1 MKKLRSLPQNR
12 DFFDVYATLIK
23 TVRKSKTAV
32 QMVSAA
38 TEIGIIYSAALSALQ
53 PIFPTGA
60 TYLAMGI
67 AILGTL
73 VIEMGLRVMMPQ
85 SVDAILY
92 KRFQGLH
99 LPMTITVIS
108 LSVALV
114 ATSGTLSFKNSKV
127 VVEQFTPEVKETAT
141 YLPDSIYLVKAD
153 LLQREYA
160 ADSLATAQK
169 YTGLQEATTLAFANR
184 IKAKERE
191 LENLRR
197 KEVRT
202 ELSFATRKDQTRLA
216 IENLKAEQA
225 EALVNLKTEEEQVFT
240 TLRTDYK
247 TALTGI
253 QNDHQQSI
261 QDIQAT
267 NQSAQRERE
276 YLVQSYGLGLGWFTL
291 VCLFIFCL
299 AVVLDRVHAKGAGIA
314 EKIDISQYDFSP
326 SIWVNALEAI
336 RERVNYFFHNKIRAI
351 EEATPPAPLPAA
363 RQELYDPTALT
374 NVTITLKLESEKESG
389 EQVIYIPNKRRQIGF
404 QRVPPTEEES
414 AHTKDSCVIK
424 DAPKD
429 IDLRQCKIRLKDY
442 KKRLGKHIQKKIKQ
456 EGKGEVVS
464 KRTLNAI
471 ENNQRWVEHYTQLL
485 QKLSGE
491 IKNK

>member
-38 TEIGIIYSAALSALQ
+38 TEIGIIYSAALSALF
-53 PIFPTGA
+53 PIFPA
-60 TYLAMGI
+60 TAPYVAMGI
-67 AILGTL
+67 AVLGTI

-99 LPMTITVIS
+99 LPMTITVLS

-114 ATSGTLSFKNSKV
+114 VTSGTLSFKNSKV
-127 VVEQFTPEVKETAT
+127 VVEQFTPEVIKTAT
-141 YLPDSIYLVKAD
+141 QVPDSTYQVKFGQLRA
-153 LLQREYA
+153 EYS
-160 ADSLATAQK
+160 ADSLAAAQK
-169 YTGLQEATTLAFANR
+169 YTGLKEATTLAYNNR
-184 IKAKERE
+184 IKAKEQE

-202 ELSFATRKDQTRLA
+202 ELSFATRKDQTLLA

-225 EALVNLKTEEEQVFT
+225 EALVNLKTEVEQAFT
-240 TLRTDYK
+240 ALRTAYK
-247 TALTGI
+247 GALTDV
-253 QNDHQQSI
+253 QSDHE
-261 QDIQAT
+261 QDIQNIQAT
-267 NQSAQRERE
+267 DERAQRERKG
-276 YLVQSYGLGLGWFTL
+276 LVQSYGMGLGWFTL

-299 AVVLDRVHAKGAGIA
+299 AVVLDRVHAKGAGIL
-314 EKIDISQYDFSP
+314 EKIDINQYDFSP

-336 RERVNYFFHNKIRAI
+336 RERLNYFFHNKIQKI
-351 EEATPPAPLPAA
+351 ENSTPPAPLPAD

-374 NVTITLKLESEKESG
+374 NVTITLKLESQKEPG
-389 EQVIYIPNKRRQIGF
+389 EPVIYIPTKRRQIGF
-404 QRVPPTEEES
+404 QREPSPEAS

-424 DAPKD
+424 DTPND

-442 KKRLGKHIQKKIKQ
+442 KKRLGRHIQKKIKQ
-456 EGKGEVVS
+456 EGSGAPVS

-471 ENNQRWVEHYTQLL
+471 DNNQQWVDHYTQLL
-485 QKLSGE
+485 QALSRE
-491 IKNK
+491 TKNK